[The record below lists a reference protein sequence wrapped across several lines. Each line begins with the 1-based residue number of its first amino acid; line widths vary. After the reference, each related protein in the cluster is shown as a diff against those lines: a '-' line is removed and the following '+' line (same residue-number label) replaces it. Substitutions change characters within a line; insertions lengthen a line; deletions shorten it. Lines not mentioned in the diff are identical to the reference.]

1 MEERGRSMDYEV
13 SEWHT
18 PMFLEGDVA
27 MKVALRSLIISIHLS
42 SRIVPIG
49 RFGVVCGSW
58 IDTF

>member
-13 SEWHT
+13 SEWHI
-18 PMFLEGDVA
+18 PMFLEDVA

-49 RFGVVCGSW
+49 RFGVVYGSW
-58 IDTF
+58 IDAF